1 MGGSS
6 TIFINRE
13 NIGGPYLMSESRG
26 NTGGP
31 VNMSKSS
38 NPSLRSR
45 AWASLTFDRCL
56 SNFSKSIFL
65 WLACINIISCIFHLF
80 HDHVPRR
87 FYAVAGAAQNDFR
100 LVRLRIKCVWRKWR
114 IWRRCPSWP
123 PWSLALNYGC
133 DLKEMENISKL
144 STLVS
149 GSTSTLHLLA
159 LLMAFTCSSKSSRI
173 FERQLIADSLFE
185 RF

>member
-1 MGGSS
+1 MSICYIKVNHHGKALKIDRIKKQGNIDGPCIIFKSRENTGGSYLMWE
-6 TIFINRE
+6 NRE
-13 NIGGPYLMSESRG
+13 

-87 FYAVAGAAQNDFR
+87 FYAVAGAAQNDFC
-100 LVRLRIKCVWRKWR
+100 LVRLRIRCVWRQG
-114 IWRRCPSWP
+114 
-123 PWSLALNYGC
+123 SLLVP
-133 DLKEMENISKL
+133 KMEFFVKL
-144 STLVS
+144 
-149 GSTSTLHLLA
+149 
-159 LLMAFTCSSKSSRI
+159 I
-173 FERQLIADSLFE
+173 FEVWVFCKYAELSFL
-185 RF
+185 

>member
-1 MGGSS
+1 
-6 TIFINRE
+6 
-13 NIGGPYLMSESRG
+13 MSESRG
-26 NTGGP
+26 NTGGL

-65 WLACINIISCIFHLF
+65 WLACTNIISCIFHLF

-87 FYAVAGAAQNDFR
+87 FYAVAGAAQNDFG
-100 LVRLRIKCVWRKWR
+100 LVRLRIRCVWRKWR
-114 IWRRCPSWP
+114 RWRRCPSWP
-123 PWSLALNYGC
+123 PWSLAMNNGC
-133 DLKEMENISKL
+133 DLKKMENISKLATRWRIFPNWPQYGKYFQTGHKMENISKL

-173 FERQLIADSLFE
+173 FKT
-185 RF
+185 